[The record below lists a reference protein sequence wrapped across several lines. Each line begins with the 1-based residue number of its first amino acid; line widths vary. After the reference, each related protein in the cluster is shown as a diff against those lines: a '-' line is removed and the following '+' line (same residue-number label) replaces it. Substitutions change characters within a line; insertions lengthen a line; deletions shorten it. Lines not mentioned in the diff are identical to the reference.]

1 MDIEE
6 ALKFTDNLALT
17 TTGKHLDSLQK
28 AILRGAW
35 NNQKYKEIAQ
45 HHNRSEK
52 YIKEVGF
59 KLWKLLSVALG
70 EEQVS
75 KANFRA
81 KLENL
86 QASNIVS
93 LVGNGCIHIG
103 NISADSSQPSKK
115 LQSEPQNKDKFNEK
129 TSNSEPKIHLDLGD
143 APEPNLFYNRTSE
156 LTTLQNWILARTR
169 LITILGLSGIGKTA
183 LTLQLIPQIQHE
195 FDYIIWRSLRNSPP
209 LASLQTDLIKFLSQ
223 QQETNPPNPPLSRGG
238 EEIQPLSPQRGEEIQ
253 PLSPR
258 RGEEIQPLS
267 PRRGAEIQPLSPR
280 RGAEI
285 QPLSPRR
292 GEDIQPLSPRRGEEI
307 QPLSPPLSKG
317 GLGGVINYLRSH
329 RCLIIL
335 DDIQTIFSSQQLAG
349 NYQPGYENYGPFF
362 KQLTESSHNSC
373 LILLSWEKPREIAAL
388 EGENRPCKSLQLNGL
403 GPEAQE
409 IFREKGLAEP
419 DKWSELIDL
428 YRGNPLWLNIVA
440 TLIQDLFGG
449 SVSEFLSYDTLF
461 LGDLESLLDQ
471 QCDRLTASEQ
481 QVIAWLAST
490 PEPADISKIPENL
503 QLSPP
508 ELLKVIQSLGRRSL
522 VETVKQNGR
531 SYLTIQPVIRQNII
545 NKTRSKN

>member
-1 MDIEE
+1 MQILILTRAMDIEE
-6 ALKFTDNLALT
+6 ALELAEHLTFT

-28 AILRGAW
+28 SILRGAW
-35 NNQKYKEIAQ
+35 DNQKYREIAQ
-45 HHNRSEK
+45 RNHRSEK
-52 YIKEVGF
+52 YVKDAGF

-70 EEQVS
+70 EDLHKS
-75 KANFRA
+75 
-81 KLENL
+81 NL
-86 QASNIVS
+86 RSRFEKWIASNIS
-93 LVGNGCIHIG
+93 NSGNCVQIG
-103 NISADSSQPSKK
+103 NDNINVCGETSQSSEVPQKRSPTS
-115 LQSEPQNKDKFNEK
+115 PQNP
-129 TSNSEPKIHLDLGD
+129 EPTAKQARIDLGD
-143 APEPNLFYNRTSE
+143 APEHNLFYNRTSE
-156 LTTLQNWILARTR
+156 LTTLENWILGRTR

-183 LTLQLIPQIQHE
+183 LTLQLISQIQHE
-195 FDYIIWRSLRNSPP
+195 FDRIIWRSLRNSPP

-238 EEIQPLSPQRGEEIQ
+238 EEIQPLSP
-253 PLSPR
+253 
-258 RGEEIQPLS
+258 
-267 PRRGAEIQPLSPR
+267 
-280 RGAEI
+280 
-285 QPLSPRR
+285 
-292 GEDIQPLSPRRGEEI
+292 RRGEEI

-317 GLGGVINYLRSH
+317 GLGGLIEYLRSH

-349 NYQPGYENYGPFF
+349 NYQPGYENYGAFF
-362 KQLTESSHNSC
+362 KQITESSHNSC

-419 DKWSELIDL
+419 EKWSELIDL

-440 TLIQDLFGG
+440 TFIQDLFGG

-461 LGDLESLLDQ
+461 LGDLESLLHQ
-471 QCDRLTASEQ
+471 HFDRLTASEQ
-481 QVIAWLAST
+481 QAIAWLANT

-508 ELLKVIQSLGRRSL
+508 ELLKVMQSLGRRSL

-531 SYLTIQPVIRQNII
+531 SHFTIWPVIREYIT
-545 NKTRSKN
+545 NKK

>member
-1 MDIEE
+1 MDVEE
-6 ALKFTDNLALT
+6 ALEFVDHLALT

-35 NNQKYKEIAQ
+35 DNQKYKEIAQ

-52 YIKEVGF
+52 YVKEVGF

-70 EEQVS
+70 DEQVS

-103 NISADSSQPSKK
+103 NISADSSQSSKK
-115 LQSEPQNKDKFNEK
+115 LQSEPQQKNKFNEK
-129 TSNSEPKIHLDLGD
+129 TSNSKPKVHLDLAD

-156 LTTLQNWILARTR
+156 LTTLENWILGRTR

-209 LASLQTDLIKFLSQ
+209 LASLQTDLIKFC
-223 QQETNPPNPPLSRGG
+223 RGG
-238 EEIQPLSPQRGEEIQ
+238 APVPAPSVPAPYPEER
-253 PLSPR
+253 
-258 RGEEIQPLS
+258 
-267 PRRGAEIQPLSPR
+267 ATT
-280 RGAEI
+280 
-285 QPLSPRR
+285 
-292 GEDIQPLSPRRGEEI
+292 
-307 QPLSPPLSKG
+307 G
-317 GLGGVINYLRSH
+317 GLPLLEYLRSH

-349 NYQPGYENYGPFF
+349 NYQPGYENYGAFF
-362 KQLTESSHNSC
+362 KQITESSHNSC

-403 GPEAQE
+403 DLEAQE

-419 DKWSELIDL
+419 EKWSELIDL

-440 TLIQDLFGG
+440 ILIHDLFGG

-461 LGDLESLLDQ
+461 LGDLESLLQ
-471 QCDRLTASEQ
+471 QHFDRLTASEQ
-481 QVIAWLAST
+481 QAIAWLANT

-508 ELLKVIQSLGRRSL
+508 ELLKVMQSLGRRSL

-531 SYLTIQPVIRQNII
+531 SHFTIAPVIREYIT
-545 NKTRSKN
+545 NKK

>member
-1 MDIEE
+1 MDVEE
-6 ALKFTDNLALT
+6 ALEFVDHLALT

-35 NNQKYKEIAQ
+35 DNQKYKEIAQ

-52 YIKEVGF
+52 YVKEVGF
-59 KLWKLLSVALG
+59 KLWKLLSVALED
-70 EEQVS
+70 EEVC
-75 KANFRA
+75 KANFRE
-81 KLENL
+81 KLENWRF
-86 QASNIVS
+86 SNISCFGKDYIQIGSVS
-93 LVGNGCIHIG
+93 AETLHSLKI
-103 NISADSSQPSKK
+103 SQP
-115 LQSEPQNKDKFNEK
+115 EPQDKDRFNEK
-129 TSNSEPKIHLDLGD
+129 TSDSERKIHLDLAD

-156 LTTLQNWILARTR
+156 LTTLENWILARTR

-183 LTLQLIPQIQHE
+183 LTLQLIPQVQHE
-195 FDYIIWRSLRNSPP
+195 FDRIIWRSLRNSPP
-209 LASLQTDLIKFLSQ
+209 LASLQTDLIKFC
-223 QQETNPPNPPLSRGG
+223 RGG
-238 EEIQPLSPQRGEEIQ
+238 APVPAPYPEER
-253 PLSPR
+253 
-258 RGEEIQPLS
+258 
-267 PRRGAEIQPLSPR
+267 ATT
-280 RGAEI
+280 
-285 QPLSPRR
+285 
-292 GEDIQPLSPRRGEEI
+292 
-307 QPLSPPLSKG
+307 G
-317 GLGGVINYLRSH
+317 GLPLLEHLRSH

-349 NYQPGYENYGPFF
+349 NYQPGYENYGAFF

-419 DKWSELIDL
+419 EKWSELIDL
-428 YRGNPLWLNIVA
+428 YSGNPLWLNIVA
-440 TLIQDLFGG
+440 TMIQDLFGG

-461 LGDLESLLDQ
+461 LGDLESLLEQ

-481 QVIAWLAST
+481 QVISWLAST
-490 PEPADISKIPENL
+490 PEPTDISKIPENL

-508 ELLKVIQSLGRRSL
+508 ELLKVMQSLGRRSL

-531 SYLTIQPVIRQNII
+531 SHFTIAPAIREYIT
-545 NKTRSKN
+545 NKK

>member
-1 MDIEE
+1 MDVEE
-6 ALKFTDNLALT
+6 ALEFVDHLALN

-52 YIKEVGF
+52 YVKEVGF

-86 QASNIVS
+86 QVGNIS
-93 LVGNGCIHIG
+93 LFGNGCIHIG
-103 NISADSSQPSKK
+103 NISANSSHSSKK
-115 LQSEPQNKDKFNEK
+115 LQFEPQEKDKFNEK
-129 TSNSEPKIHLDLGD
+129 TSNSERKIHLDLAD

-156 LTTLQNWILARTR
+156 LTTLENWILENRTR
-169 LITILGLSGIGKTA
+169 LITLLGLSGIGKTA
-183 LTLQLIPQIQHE
+183 LTLQLISQIQHE

-209 LASLQTDLIKFLSQ
+209 LASLQTDLIKFF
-223 QQETNPPNPPLSRGG
+223 RGG
-238 EEIQPLSPQRGEEIQ
+238 APVPVPYPEER
-253 PLSPR
+253 
-258 RGEEIQPLS
+258 
-267 PRRGAEIQPLSPR
+267 ATT
-280 RGAEI
+280 
-285 QPLSPRR
+285 
-292 GEDIQPLSPRRGEEI
+292 
-307 QPLSPPLSKG
+307 G
-317 GLGGVINYLRSH
+317 GLPLLEYLRSH

-349 NYQPGYENYGPFF
+349 NYQPGYENYGAFF
-362 KQLTESSHNSC
+362 KQITESSHNSC

-403 GPEAQE
+403 GAEAQE
-409 IFREKGLAEP
+409 IFTEKGLAEP
-419 DKWSELIDL
+419 EKWSELIDL

-440 TLIQDLFGG
+440 TFIQDLFGG

-461 LGDLESLLDQ
+461 LGDLESLLHQ
-471 QCDRLTASEQ
+471 HFDRLTASEQ
-481 QVIAWLAST
+481 QAIAWLANT

-508 ELLKVIQSLGRRSL
+508 ELLKVMQSLGRRSL

-531 SYLTIQPVIRQNII
+531 SHFTIGPIIREYI
-545 NKTRSKN
+545 TSKK

>member
-1 MDIEE
+1 MDVEE
-6 ALKFTDNLALT
+6 ALEFVDHLALT
-17 TTGKHLDSLQK
+17 TTGKNLDSLQK

-35 NNQKYKEIAQ
+35 DNQKYKEIAQ

-52 YIKEVGF
+52 YVKEVGF

-70 EEQVS
+70 KEQVS

-103 NISADSSQPSKK
+103 NISAEKVHSPEVS
-115 LQSEPQNKDKFNEK
+115 QSEPQDKNKFNEK
-129 TSNSEPKIHLDLGD
+129 TSNSEPKVHLDLAD

-156 LTTLQNWILARTR
+156 LTTLENWISNRTR

-195 FDYIIWRSLRNSPP
+195 FDYIIWRSLRNAPP
-209 LASLQTDLIKFLSQ
+209 LASLQTDLIKFCRDGA
-223 QQETNPPNPPLSRGG
+223 PVPAPYP
-238 EEIQPLSPQRGEEIQ
+238 EER
-253 PLSPR
+253 
-258 RGEEIQPLS
+258 
-267 PRRGAEIQPLSPR
+267 ATT
-280 RGAEI
+280 
-285 QPLSPRR
+285 
-292 GEDIQPLSPRRGEEI
+292 
-307 QPLSPPLSKG
+307 G
-317 GLGGVINYLRSH
+317 GLPLLEYLRSH

-335 DDIQTIFSSQQLAG
+335 DDIQTIFSSGQLAG
-349 NYQPGYENYGPFF
+349 NYQPGYENYGAFF

-409 IFREKGLAEP
+409 IFREKGLGEP
-419 DKWSELIDL
+419 ERWSELIDL

-461 LGDLESLLDQ
+461 LGDLESLLHQ
-471 QCDRLTASEQ
+471 HFDRLTASEQ
-481 QVIAWLAST
+481 QAIAWLAHT

-508 ELLKVIQSLGRRSL
+508 ELLKVMQSLGRRSL

-531 SYLTIQPVIRQNII
+531 SHFTIAPVIREYIT
-545 NKTRSKN
+545 NKK

>member
-1 MDIEE
+1 MDVEE
-6 ALKFTDNLALT
+6 ALEFVDHLALT

-35 NNQKYKEIAQ
+35 DNQKYKEIAQ

-52 YIKEVGF
+52 YVKEVGF
-59 KLWKLLSVALG
+59 KLWKLLSIALG

-86 QASNIVS
+86 RVGNIS
-93 LVGNGCIHIG
+93 LFGNGCIHIG
-103 NISADSSQPSKK
+103 NISADSSQSSKK
-115 LQSEPQNKDKFNEK
+115 LQSEPQEKKKFNEK
-129 TSNSEPKIHLDLGD
+129 TSNSEPKVHLDLAD

-156 LTTLQNWILARTR
+156 LTTLENWILGRTR

-183 LTLQLIPQIQHE
+183 LTLQLISQIQHE

-238 EEIQPLSPQRGEEIQ
+238 EEIQPLSP
-253 PLSPR
+253 
-258 RGEEIQPLS
+258 
-267 PRRGAEIQPLSPR
+267 
-280 RGAEI
+280 
-285 QPLSPRR
+285 
-292 GEDIQPLSPRRGEEI
+292 RRGEEI

-335 DDIQTIFSSQQLAG
+335 DDLQTIFSSGQLAG
-349 NYQPGYENYGPFF
+349 NYQPGYENYGTFF
-362 KQLTESSHNSC
+362 KQIAESSHNSC

-419 DKWSELIDL
+419 EKWSELIDL
-428 YRGNPLWLNIVA
+428 YRGNPLWLNIIA

-461 LGDLESLLDQ
+461 LGDLESLLHQ

-481 QVIAWLAST
+481 QVISWLAST

-503 QLSPP
+503 QLSRA
-508 ELLKVIQSLGRRSL
+508 ELLNVMQSLGRRSL
-522 VETVKQNGR
+522 VETVQQNGR
-531 SYLTIQPVIRQNII
+531 SHFTIVPVIREYIT
-545 NKTRSKN
+545 NKK